1 MERIKE
7 AIEKAKNREGAPNQV
22 MRSRSARETSPEA
35 FGARESLAIPEPL
48 ESGDGE
54 VRYRQTPVIELDAD
68 HLESQRIVAHQKSH
82 PASWAF
88 DLLRTQVLQ
97 KMDENGWRTLAVTS
111 PTMESGKTV
120 VAINLAIGIAQQTNR
135 TALLIDMDL
144 RRPRVA
150 ASLGLAAD
158 VSLNQ
163 VLTGHARVEDAMVNP
178 GIPRLVV
185 LPARQPMP
193 GSAELL
199 GSSKVAGM
207 MSELRG
213 RYPDRVL
220 VVDLPPVLAADDV
233 LALLPRVDCVLM
245 VVGNGT
251 STRKEIDEAMSRLA
265 KAHLLGVV
273 LNKDDAPSGNA
284 YY

>member
-7 AIEKAKNREGAPNQV
+7 AIEKAKAQAGSPTKV
-22 MRSRSARETSPEA
+22 MRSAALRV
-35 FGARESLAIPEPL
+35 ESSEGVDQLPMLATPDDMKPR
-48 ESGDGE
+48 DGE
-54 VRYRQTPVIELDAD
+54 VQYFQTSVIELDPS

-111 PTMESGKTV
+111 PNMASGKTV

-150 ASLGLAAD
+150 ASLGLVAD
-158 VSLNQ
+158 TSLNQ
-163 VLTGHARVEDAMVNP
+163 VLTGQAQVEEAMINP

-185 LPARQPMP
+185 LPTQQPMA

-199 GSSKVAGM
+199 GSSRVAGM
-207 MSELRG
+207 MGELRG
-213 RYPDRVL
+213 RYTDRVIVL
-220 VVDLPPVLAADDV
+220 DLPPILAADDV
-233 LALLPRVDCVLM
+233 LAILPRVDCVLM

-251 STRKEIDEAMSRLA
+251 TTRKEIDEAMNRLS

-273 LNKDDAPSGNA
+273 LNKDDAPSSNA

>member
-7 AIEKAKNREGAPNQV
+7 AIEKARGQNVVP
-22 MRSRSARETSPEA
+22 ARTPHAAVVRDVQAHPEPSPELTPMV
-35 FGARESLAIPEPL
+35 G
-48 ESGDGE
+48 GDTDI
-54 VRYRQTPVIELDAD
+54 RYRQTKVVELNPV
-68 HLESQRIVAHQKSH
+68 HLESRRIVAHEKSN

-111 PTMESGKTV
+111 PTPESGKTV

-135 TALLIDMDL
+135 TALLIDLDL
-144 RRPRVA
+144 RRPKVA
-150 ASLGLAAD
+150 ESLGLSAE

-163 VLTGHARVEDAMVNP
+163 VLTGEARLEEALVNP

-185 LPARQPMP
+185 LPTREVMP
-193 GSAELL
+193 ASAELL
-199 GSSKVAGM
+199 GSGKVATI
-207 MSELRG
+207 MSELRE
-213 RYPDRVL
+213 RYMDRIV

-233 LALLPRVDCVLM
+233 LAILPRIDCVLM

-251 STRKEIDEAMSRLA
+251 STRKEIDESMYRLS
-265 KAHLLGVV
+265 KSHLLGVV
-273 LNKDDAPSGNA
+273 LNKDDAPNRNA